1 LEPEDI
7 SEVPKSPPSE
17 LADSSHEGLRSNIDS
32 YENPEIEIELASHSE
47 NIVEMKKSQNPR
59 REDLSRMNSMTIP
72 STRESMRPE
81 KGNRSIKRAYMKREE
96 VSQRRRSLIR
106 NR

>member
-47 NIVEMKKSQNPR
+47 NIVEEEEKS
-59 REDLSRMNSMTIP
+59 
-72 STRESMRPE
+72 ESQ
-81 KGNRSIKRAYMKREE
+81 K
-96 VSQRRRSLIR
+96 RRSFQDELYDNIV
-106 NR
+106 NRGE